1 MEKMEKEKKIK
12 EKKSIFEQ
20 IEEQKK
26 KLENLQKKKED
37 QIKKTVLS
45 AFSFITENEEILI
58 KFTNLCENLEFL
70 TSIKDSIL
78 KEMEKEELKKLKEKK
93 EESKKE
99 ESVEEKKESE

>member
-20 IEEQKK
+20 VEEQKK
-26 KLENLQKKKED
+26 KLENLQKKKEN

-93 EESKKE
+93 EES
-99 ESVEEKKESE
+99 VEEKKESE

>member
-1 MEKMEKEKKIK
+1 MEKIEKEKKIK

-20 IEEQKK
+20 VEEQKK
-26 KLENLQKKKED
+26 KLENLQKKKEN

-93 EESKKE
+93 EES
-99 ESVEEKKESE
+99 VEEKKESE

>member
-1 MEKMEKEKKIK
+1 MEKIEKEKKIK

-26 KLENLQKKKED
+26 KLENLQKKKEN
-37 QIKKTVLS
+37 QITKTILS

-78 KEMEKEELKKLKEKK
+78 KEIEKEELKKLKEKK
-93 EESKKE
+93 EEKKE
-99 ESVEEKKESE
+99 ESIEEKKESE

>member
-26 KLENLQKKKED
+26 KLENLQKKKEN

-93 EESKKE
+93 EES
-99 ESVEEKKESE
+99 VEEKKESE